1 MIYAISLFV
10 VIQVLDVVSTYLV
23 LKNGGVEAN
32 PILNWVLEKFGGWV
46 AILVKLALS
55 GFAGYILFSTGYVI
69 WLWGLNALVGFVVIN
84 NFRIWKK
91 IR

>member
-46 AILVKLALS
+46 AIFVKLALS
-55 GFAGYILFSTGYVI
+55 GFAGYIFFSMGYVI
-69 WLWGLNALVGFVVIN
+69 WLWCLNALVGFVVIN